1 MAVIQPIISIEIIL
15 IQFLL
20 YCFAGELLSSKINMI
35 SFGAY
40 ESLWYQLP
48 PTYVKDIY
56 FILMRATIPF
66 RMTAGKLLNMNL
78 DTFSSIIKT
87 TFSFFSVLRIMLNA

>member
-20 YCFAGELLSSKINMI
+20 YCFAGDLLSLKVKMLSLGI
-35 SFGAY
+35 Y
-40 ESLWYQLP
+40 ECLWYQLP
-48 PTYVKDIY
+48 TNFEKDIY

-66 RMTAGKLLNMNL
+66 RLTAGKLLNINM
-78 DTFSSIIKT
+78 DTFSNIIKT
-87 TFSFFSVLRIMLNA
+87 TFSFFSVVRIVLNE